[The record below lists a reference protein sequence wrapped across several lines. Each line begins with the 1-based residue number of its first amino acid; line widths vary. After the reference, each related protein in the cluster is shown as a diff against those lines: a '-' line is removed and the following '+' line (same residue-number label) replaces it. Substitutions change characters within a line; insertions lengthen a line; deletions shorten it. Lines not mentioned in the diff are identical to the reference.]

1 MSNQINNN
9 NWISFSQLSILMEED
24 PWYGEFWREDNG
36 NFKWEIINNRH
47 DYEYFGIHNQ
57 ISTQNPFKFWIHIEG
72 LPLYEKNYDETYSR
86 ANICIPKAQNLLN
99 DLLFQKNFNGLYLN
113 KDELED
119 FLLNLRLPLPAFW
132 FKGSPVNT
140 ERFCAGQCIDS
151 DFDIAKQIKEKTGEI
166 QEWKKAKPITVSE
179 KEKKEEKIHTLAQEI
194 YSFQSQIGNK
204 SHHETSLPN
213 HKNICCDENS
223 TDINTISPI
232 NEIDASKIVVAL
244 IIKMKNDAENK
255 KNKPFTKHQL
265 AHKFFPDQY
274 PLDESY
280 AQAAA
285 KRIDR
290 MRVAGEEKLND
301 IDQATKQSFTDRAS
315 KIFTELAQT
324 EFDGPVEG
332 YTLQSPK

>member
-1 MSNQINNN
+1 
-9 NWISFSQLSILMEED
+9 MEED

-166 QEWKKAKPITVSE
+166 QEWRLAKPITVTDRM
-179 KEKKEEKIHTLAQEI
+179 KKEEKILELAQEMD
-194 YSFQSQIGNK
+194 SLLNQIGK
-204 SHHETSLPN
+204 DSHHDPSLPG
-213 HKNICCDENS
+213 HKDVYHEDDTDTKTFARISKERDKKRIISHLVKEIGNSQGGWKEHFKDYQLGNELFPGSYDLNNPNDKESVRQQGKRYSIAGKEIIDE
-223 TDINTISPI
+223 IG
-232 NEIDASKIVVAL
+232 
-244 IIKMKNDAENK
+244 K
-255 KNKPFTKHQL
+255 KNCPQDLEK
-265 AHKFFPDQY
+265 
-274 PLDESY
+274 E
-280 AQAAA
+280 AQ
-285 KRIDR
+285 RIFQ
-290 MRVAGEEKLND
+290 KLS
-301 IDQATKQSFTDRAS
+301 QSSDA
-315 KIFTELAQT
+315 
-324 EFDGPVEG
+324 
-332 YTLQSPK
+332 Y